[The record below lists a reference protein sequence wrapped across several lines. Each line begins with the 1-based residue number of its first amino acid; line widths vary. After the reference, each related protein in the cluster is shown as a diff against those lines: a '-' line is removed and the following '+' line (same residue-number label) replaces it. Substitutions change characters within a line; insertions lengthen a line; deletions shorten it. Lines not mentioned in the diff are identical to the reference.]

1 VKKWVYQCDKEGK
14 MFFEL
19 LLVTFLIA
27 LVMATGVALLFSK
40 PIQQTL
46 VRLVS
51 EDLAPVWRRYIIF
64 AIYVVGISGGVRL
77 HDVEKYVT
85 PGKSGKLLVLNA
97 DRWIVEIYKT
107 IIGSLQSVAW
117 MLLIFFLFALLA
129 YVVLRGFEMKRQ
141 GNDRETE

>member
-1 VKKWVYQCDKEGK
+1 